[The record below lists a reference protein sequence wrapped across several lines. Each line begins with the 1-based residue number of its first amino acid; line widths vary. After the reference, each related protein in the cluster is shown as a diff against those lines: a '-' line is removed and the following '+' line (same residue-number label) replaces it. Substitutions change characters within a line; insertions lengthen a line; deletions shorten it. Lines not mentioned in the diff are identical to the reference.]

1 MKSYLRNSWVMR
13 WLRYI
18 NTWRK
23 HRAIIKEL
31 NALDDKTLADIG
43 IRRCDIDNLIWLDHD
58 KKRRGTNAK

>member
-31 NALDDKTLADIG
+31 NAMSDKTLADIG
-43 IRRCDIDNLIWLDHD
+43 IRRCDIDNLIWLEYD